1 MILLKILL
9 FISGILGLIVSI
21 ILSKN
26 YKSNKIINI
35 YFILFL
41 LIVSLRQLI
50 IGIHYLYFENYS
62 QDSSF
67 EQSTFLI
74 LVLPLIYLYFK
85 NLSMEI
91 ESFNGV
97 EFLKIYIFPVL
108 LFATIC
114 YQTHFMLQHE
124 YIRYDLILYLIQ
136 VVFSMVYLF
145 LCFEK
150 ISKKKWLTKESSTK
164 KFQNS
169 LLRKWTKLL
178 TISILL
184 IAIKHL
190 FLFIMKIFNN
200 EEPAL
205 FTYHPV
211 TSIMILIICF
221 KILYNPEIFYGYSFL
236 NSKINKNQHFDLR
249 FDNIWHISNNVTPK
263 NQQDKALQNK
273 IESNILKYI
282 EQIEKTVLEND
293 LLAKSDITIN
303 DIANKLN
310 IPKSHLIYLFK
321 YHSNVSFIE
330 LKKTVRVYYATK
342 LIHDNF
348 LKANTLNCLS
358 KRVGFSSYDPFYRS
372 FKEVTGNSPIEYYN
386 LIRVNE
392 LTN

>member
-9 FISGILGLIVSI
+9 FIAGILGLIVSI
-21 ILSKN
+21 ILFKN

-62 QDSSF
+62 QESSF

-85 NLSMEI
+85 NLTMEI
-91 ESFNGV
+91 ESFNGL

-124 YIRYDLILYLIQ
+124 YIHYDLILYLIQ

-184 IAIKHL
+184 IVIKHL
-190 FLFIMKIFNN
+190 FVFVMKIFNN
-200 EEPAL
+200 EEHAL
-205 FTYHPV
+205 LIYHPV

-342 LIHDNF
+342 LIHNNF

-386 LIRVNE
+386 LVRVNE